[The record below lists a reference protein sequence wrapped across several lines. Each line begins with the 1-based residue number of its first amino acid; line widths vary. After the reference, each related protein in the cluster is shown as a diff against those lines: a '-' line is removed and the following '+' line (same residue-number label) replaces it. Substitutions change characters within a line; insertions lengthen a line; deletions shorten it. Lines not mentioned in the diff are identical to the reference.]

1 MIKKPELL
9 SPVSDFTSLKAA
21 VDSGADAVYFGIKG
35 SNMRDAKSGGGFVF
49 RDLRK
54 IAKYKVK
61 KYMTING
68 ITYDKELEFVKRAI
82 EESKDYVD
90 GYICWDMAVLQIA
103 LEMGV
108 EVHLSTQASVANS
121 TAAKFYYNL
130 GVKRIVPA
138 RELSLEQIEKIKMDV
153 PGLEIETFIHGSMC
167 MAISGRCFLSQ
178 DIFKKTANKGKCLNV
193 CRREYII
200 KDKREGFEM
209 VLGDD
214 YILNAKDL
222 CALPFID
229 KLIIAGIDGFKI
241 EGRSKKPEYV
251 KVVTSCYREAID
263 ACYDGKFTKEL
274 VERLMG
280 KLETVYNRGLSSGF
294 YLGMPTSDDWGHKEG
309 NVATREKLDVGR
321 VLHYYPKPGVA
332 AIEVT
337 ANGIKKGDELLIMG
351 ETTGVVE
358 SRVISM
364 EIENKNVDKVDKGL
378 VGVKIDRLVRKGDHV
393 YLYGERR

>member
-1 MIKKPELL
+1 MKKPELL

-35 SNMRDAKSGGGFVF
+35 SNMRAAKHGGGFVF
-49 RDLRK
+49 RDLPA
-54 IAKYKVK
+54 IAKFNVK
-61 KYMTING
+61 KYLTLNG
-68 ITYDKELEFVKRAI
+68 IMYDKELEFVRRAI
-82 EESKDYVD
+82 EESKNYVD

-138 RELSLEQIEKIKMDV
+138 RELSLEQIKKIKKDV

-193 CRREYII
+193 CRREYTI

-222 CALPFID
+222 CCLPFID
-229 KLIIAGIDGFKI
+229 KLIEAGIDCFKI
-241 EGRSKKPEYV
+241 EGRSKKADYV
-251 KVVTSCYREAID
+251 KTVTSVYRKAID
-263 ACYDGKFTKEL
+263 AYFNSNFNKKLVDGLMKEL
-274 VERLMG
+274 EG
-280 KLETVYNRGLSSGF
+280 VYNRGFSSGF
-294 YLGMPTSDDWGHKEG
+294 YLGLPTSDDWGHEEG
-309 NVATREKLDVGR
+309 NISKREKLDVG
-321 VLHYYPKPGVA
+321 G
-332 AIEVT
+332 
-337 ANGIKKGDELLIMG
+337 
-351 ETTGVVE
+351 
-358 SRVISM
+358 
-364 EIENKNVDKVDKGL
+364 
-378 VGVKIDRLVRKGDHV
+378 
-393 YLYGERR
+393 